1 MCLYLSPDG
10 TFAMNNSS
18 IAGHPLFQLT
28 KIRFLEFW
36 REPEAVFWTLF
47 FPILLATGLG
57 IAFRNHAPDVIKIAI
72 VESGAKSQSI
82 ASAVAKNPGLSAVIC
97 DEPTAQHSL
106 ATGRVAL
113 IVIPLSP
120 DQVVYR
126 FDDTNPDGHAARAL
140 TDDSVQ
146 RAAGRSDPVQA
157 TNQFE
162 TEAGSRYIDF
172 LLPGLLAMN
181 IMGNGI
187 WGVCFPII
195 DARRKKLL
203 KRMVASPMSRTQY
216 LASFLLSRLLFLVFD
231 ISILVG
237 FGHLAFGVPVRGT
250 LAAIVL
256 VCIVAAL
263 SFSAVGLL
271 ISARLSTNEAASGVA
286 NAVMLPM
293 WILSGVFF
301 SARRFPDVVQ
311 PIIHALPLT
320 AAVDALRSV
329 MLEGAAV
336 VSLGSELAVLGAWLV
351 VSFVLAVQLFRWR

>member
-1 MCLYLSPDG
+1 
-10 TFAMNNSS
+10 MNNLS
-18 IAGHPLFQLT
+18 IARHPLYQLT

-72 VESGAKSQSI
+72 VESGADSQNI
-82 ASAVAKNPGLSAVIC
+82 ASAVAKNPGLSAIVC
-97 DEPTAQHSL
+97 DRKSAESAL
-106 ATGRVAL
+106 ATGKVAL
-113 IVIPLSP
+113 VVIPLSSA
-120 DQVVYR
+120 QVAYR
-126 FDDTNPDGHAARAL
+126 FDGTNPDGRSARAL

-146 RAAGRSDPVQA
+146 RAAGRGDPVQA
-157 TNQFE
+157 TDQFE

-172 LLPGLLAMN
+172 LLPGLLATN

-237 FGHLAFGVPVRGT
+237 FGHLAFGVPVRGA
-250 LAAIVL
+250 LVAIVL
-256 VCIVAAL
+256 ICILAAL
-263 SFSAVGLL
+263 SFSAMGLL

-301 SARRFPDVVQ
+301 SARRFPNIVQ
-311 PIIHALPLT
+311 PMIHALPLT

-329 MLEGAAV
+329 MLEGSAL
-336 VSLGSELAVLGAWLV
+336 VSLGSELAILAAWLV
-351 VSFVLAVQLFRWR
+351 VSFILAVQLFRWR

>member
-1 MCLYLSPDG
+1 MCDEQ
-10 TFAMNNSS
+10 TA
-18 IAGHPLFQLT
+18 Q
-28 KIRFLEFW
+28 RD
-36 REPEAVFWTLF
+36 
-47 FPILLATGLG
+47 LATG
-57 IAFRNHAPDVIKIAI
+57 K
-72 VESGAKSQSI
+72 
-82 ASAVAKNPGLSAVIC
+82 
-97 DEPTAQHSL
+97 
-106 ATGRVAL
+106 VAL
-113 IVIPLSP
+113 MVIPRSSH
-120 DQVVYR
+120 QVVYR
-126 FDDTNPDGHAARAL
+126 FDGTNPDGRSARAL
-140 TDDSVQ
+140 TDDSLQ
-146 RAAGRSDPVQA
+146 RAAGRSDPVLTTDQS
-157 TNQFE
+157 E

-256 VCIVAAL
+256 ICILAAL
-263 SFSAVGLL
+263 SFSSIGLL

-301 SARRFPDVVQ
+301 SARRFPDIVQ

-320 AAVDALRSV
+320 AAVDALRAV

-336 VSLGSELAVLGAWLV
+336 GSLGSELAVLGAWLA

>member
-1 MCLYLSPDG
+1 MNKSSLARSSLY
-10 TFAMNNSS
+10 
-18 IAGHPLFQLT
+18 QLT

-57 IAFRNHAPDVIKIAI
+57 VAFRNRAPDVIKIAI
-72 VESGAKSQSI
+72 VENGAVSQSI
-82 ASAVAKNPGLSAVIC
+82 ADAVAKNAALSATVC
-97 DEPTAQHSL
+97 DRAIADRAL
-106 ATGRVAL
+106 ATGKVAL
-113 IVIPLSP
+113 VAVPRSPEEVI
-120 DQVVYR
+120 YR
-126 FDDTNPDGHAARAL
+126 FDGTNPDGRSARAL
-140 TDDSVQ
+140 VDDALQ
-146 RAAGRSDPVQA
+146 RAAGRHDPVQA
-157 TNQFE
+157 ADQLLTQ
-162 TEAGSRYIDF
+162 AGSRYIDF
-172 LLPGLLAMN
+172 LLPALLAMN

-216 LASFLLSRLLFLVFD
+216 LTSFLLSRLLFLVFD

-256 VCIVAAL
+256 VCVVAAL
-263 SFSAVGLL
+263 SFSSIGLL
-271 ISARLSTNEAASGVA
+271 ISARLKTNEAASGAA

-320 AAVDALRSV
+320 ASVDALRSV
-329 MLEGAAV
+329 ILEGAGVASV
-336 VSLGSELAVLGAWLV
+336 GSELAILGAWLV
-351 VSFVLAVQLFRWR
+351 VCFVLAVRLFRWR

>member
-1 MCLYLSPDG
+1 LYLSPG
-10 TFAMNNSS
+10 GIYAMNNSS
-18 IAGHPLFQLT
+18 IARHPLFQLT

-72 VESGAKSQSI
+72 VADGAEAQDI
-82 ASAVAKNPGLSAVIC
+82 AGAVAKNPGLAAVVC
-97 DEPTAQHSL
+97 DEKTAQRDL
-106 ATGRVAL
+106 ATGKVAL
-113 IVIPLSP
+113 VVISRASH
-120 DQVVYR
+120 QVVYR
-126 FDDTNPDGHAARAL
+126 FDSTNPDDRSARAL
-140 TDDSVQ
+140 TDDSLQ
-146 RAAGRSDPVQA
+146 RAAGRSDPVLTTDQS
-157 TNQFE
+157 E

-172 LLPGLLAMN
+172 LLPALLAMN

-216 LASFLLSRLLFLVFD
+216 LASFLFSRLLFLAFD

-256 VCIVAAL
+256 ISILAAL
-263 SFSAVGLL
+263 SFSSIGLL
-271 ISARLSTNEAASGVA
+271 ISARLSTTEAASGVA

-301 SARRFPDVVQ
+301 SARRFPDIVQ

-329 MLEGAAV
+329 MLEGATV

>member
-1 MCLYLSPDG
+1 M
-10 TFAMNNSS
+10 NSS
-18 IAGHPLFQLT
+18 SLARSSLYQLT

-57 IAFRNHAPDVIKIAI
+57 VAFRNRAPDVIKVAI
-72 VESGAKSQSI
+72 VENGTLSQSI
-82 ASAVAKNPGLSAVIC
+82 ANAVSNNIGLSGIVC
-97 DEPTAQHSL
+97 DEQSAESAL
-106 ATGRVAL
+106 ATGKVAL
-113 IVIPLSP
+113 VVIPRSA
-120 DQVVYR
+120 DEVVYR
-126 FDDTNPDGHAARAL
+126 FDLTNPDGQAARSL
-140 TDDSVQ
+140 VDDTVQ
-146 RAAGRSDPVQA
+146 RAAGRKDLVHA
-157 TNQFE
+157 KYQFV
-162 TEAGSRYIDF
+162 TEPGSRYIDF
-172 LLPGLLAMN
+172 LLPALLAMN

-187 WGVCFPII
+187 WGVCFPIV

-216 LASFLLSRLLFLVFD
+216 LASFLLSRLLFLIFD

-256 VCIVAAL
+256 VCVVAAL
-263 SFSAVGLL
+263 SFSSIGLL
-271 ISARLSTNEAASGVA
+271 ISARLKTNEAASGAA

-320 AAVDALRSV
+320 ASVDALRSV
-329 MLEGAAV
+329 MLEGAGMA
-336 VSLGSELAVLGAWLV
+336 SLGSELAILGAWLV
-351 VSFVLAVQLFRWR
+351 VCFVLAVRLFRWR